1 MSKNEQ
7 PPGLGLRGVSL
18 TSGLYYFTIRPA
30 DGIVQCN
37 ALPKTRRRPLSFF
50 IIKRKVVLI
59 LICLHLNKHPGS
71 WIISMSGLGCK
82 MSGVAL
88 IQQFFKTF
96 LVFREYSRVCTS
108 AMTNAWRERTACESQ
123 FFPPILWPQR
133 SISVRQAWQQ
143 MPSALSRLYP
153 HPAKYPIAV

>member
-18 TSGLYYFTIRPA
+18 TSDLYYFTIRPA
-30 DGIVQCN
+30 DGIVQCS
-37 ALPKTRRRPLSFF
+37 ALPKTRRRPLSLVV
-50 IIKRKVVLI
+50 IKRTVVLI

-71 WIISMSGLGCK
+71 WVISMSGLGCK

-96 LVFREYSRVCTS
+96 LVFRVYSRVCTS
-108 AMTNAWRERTACESQ
+108 AMTNAWRERTACEGQ
-123 FFPPILWPQR
+123 FSPPILWSQR
-133 SISVRQAWQQ
+133 SISVCQAWQQ
-143 MPSALSRLYP
+143 MPSALS
-153 HPAKYPIAV
+153 HPSVPIQLNFR